1 MSACAASNRCVI
13 YWASRLLASSAEPV
27 LHQASCSA
35 KRPFDHETETPLRL
49 VRGDND
55 VLLALSTDEAAHLKD
70 ACALVVLAAD
80 SVPQASLDPE
90 MSTLLQELFVSL
102 QAAVPNRRQPHP
114 IDPDSTRQ

>member
-1 MSACAASNRCVI
+1 M
-13 YWASRLLASSAEPV
+13 PD

-35 KRPFDHETETPLRL
+35 KRPFNHLTETHLRL

-55 VLLALSTDEAAHLKD
+55 VLLALSTDEAAHLMD

-90 MSTLLQELFVSL
+90 LSTLLQELFVSL